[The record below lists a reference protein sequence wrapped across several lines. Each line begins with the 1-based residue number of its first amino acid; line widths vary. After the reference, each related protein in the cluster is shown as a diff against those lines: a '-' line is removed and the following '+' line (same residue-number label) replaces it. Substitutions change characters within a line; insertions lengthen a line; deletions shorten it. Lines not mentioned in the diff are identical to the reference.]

1 MDCILDTGF
10 AEIINGLQFKD
21 SAKEKGV
28 KLVNA
33 NHMTC
38 VREVPKAGKTVMEG
52 FCLRQT
58 SIIA

>member
-1 MDCILDTGF
+1 MDCILETGF
-10 AEIINGLQFKD
+10 AETINGLQFKD
-21 SAKEKGV
+21 STNEKGV

-38 VREVPKAGKTVMEG
+38 VREVKKAGKTVIEG

-58 SIIA
+58 SVNA